1 MDLSVVIVSWNTR
14 ELLHRC
20 LQSIFATAGEL
31 AMEVWVVDNAS
42 TDGSASMI
50 REHFPQVLSIENHE
64 NVGFARGNNQAIRL
78 SHGRYVLLLNS
89 DTEVQTSALKNLID
103 ALESHPAAGAAG
115 PKMLN
120 PDETFQSSY
129 GSLPSVWSEIFGP
142 YLLDFLTKPWGRIGA
157 RLATPDHLDGACTNT
172 DRVSFACTLIRR
184 EALQTTGLLDETYA
198 FYSEDYDWF
207 KRAHD
212 AGWQILFCPSAQVM
226 HHWGASSRQSSDWS
240 ITQLYRSKRL
250 YFFKHYGRNAEK
262 MLRSGLCVRF
272 AVKYGLA
279 ALAYPIRTPA
289 SQATMRR
296 CRILIREMLRPL

>member
-1 MDLSVVIVSWNTR
+1 MDLSILIVNWNTR
-14 ELLHRC
+14 ELLRKC
-20 LQSIFATAGEL
+20 LQSIYATAGEL

-42 TDGSASMI
+42 IDDSVSMI
-50 REHFPQVLSIENHE
+50 RECFPQVHLIENRE
-64 NVGFARGNNQAIRL
+64 NLGFARANNQAIRA

-89 DTEVQTSALKNLID
+89 DTEVYASALKDLID
-103 ALESHPAAGAAG
+103 ALQSHPEAGAAG

-120 PDETFQSSY
+120 PDGTFQSSF
-129 GSLPSVWSEIFGP
+129 GFLPSVWSEIFGP

-157 RLATPDHLDGACTNT
+157 RLVTPDHHDGACTNT

-184 EALQTTGLLDETYA
+184 ETLQATGLLDETYV

-212 AGWQILFCPSAQVM
+212 AGWQVLFCPHAQVM

-240 ITQLYRSKRL
+240 ISQLYRSKRL
-250 YFFKHYGRNAEK
+250 YFIKHYGRNAEK
-262 MLRSGLCVRF
+262 VLRGGLCVRF

-279 ALAYPIRTPA
+279 VLAYPMQAPA

-296 CRILIREMLRPL
+296 CRILIREMLHPL